1 MTRIR
6 VLAAVGWLVGLAIV
20 GLPMVG
26 VGFTDIAG
34 LAGNDAH
41 ASSQAL
47 SEGEA
52 AEAAEAWAT
61 SYLAETLGTQVVVD
75 DRPLVLTD
83 MTRVDLRLVQDTAR
97 AMTSID
103 SAVVFGEKKDF
114 WVVSWERGGVDNV
127 TTGQPDGTAYLNVV
141 VADGTGKILSS
152 GAGIRQPEDQAK
164 ARDPLPTFDERFG
177 EFWDKHDSQAPASA
191 PSVD

>member
-1 MTRIR
+1 
-6 VLAAVGWLVGLAIV
+6 
-20 GLPMVG
+20 
-26 VGFTDIAG
+26 
-34 LAGNDAH
+34 
-41 ASSQAL
+41 
-47 SEGEA
+47 
-52 AEAAEAWAT
+52 
-61 SYLAETLGTQVVVD
+61 
-75 DRPLVLTD
+75 

-177 EFWDKHDSQAPASA
+177 EFWDEHDAQAPTSPPAA
-191 PSVD
+191 D